1 MPRHQLEAALAEQL
15 GGDWETRVASFD
27 WEPSAAASIGQ
38 VHKAVLHDGREVAV
52 KVQYPGAA
60 PPPSPPEQS
69 REYTGQRTKL
79 LISVPALFRC
89 VGCCSYSSGS
99 RAISESRDDAQGL
112 QAPDE
117 ANRAPV
123 HAR

>member
-52 KVQYPGAA
+52 KVQYPGAVSPR
-60 PPPSPPEQS
+60 PPRIEQRIHWAKNQTAYIFARAVSLCRVLLLRERQS
-69 REYTGQRTKL
+69 RHLGVRGRCTGA
-79 LISVPALFRC
+79 P
-89 VGCCSYSSGS
+89 GS
-99 RAISESRDDAQGL
+99 R
-112 QAPDE
+112 
-117 ANRAPV
+117 
-123 HAR
+123 